1 MWATASVGH
10 IISFPDVVFPKNGFF
25 VTWWLSAVV
34 FWLRRPNANVAT
46 RTSRESTC
54 CLPKGRLRH
63 NKREDDCS
71 LRIRGPR
78 AKKGRGRRFLGGGVL
93 GEYDLGMARAARNFF
108 LGGNDFPAQRK
119 TKTLPPFLSVVFCFV
134 LGAPT
139 QCFVPK
145 GKNPKLC
152 VQACI
157 SVRPWFKKTTSGK
170 DIMWATVPDLLPTR
184 R

>member
-10 IISFPDVVFPKNGFF
+10 IISFPDVAFPKNGFF

-93 GEYDLGMARAARNFF
+93 GEYDLGMARAVRNFF
-108 LGGNDFPAQRK
+108 LGGTLRLLTAQQRAMR
-119 TKTLPPFLSVVFCFV
+119 LSVTVMI
-134 LGAPT
+134 GSAPHAA
-139 QCFVPK
+139 P
-145 GKNPKLC
+145 GGP
-152 VQACI
+152 CI
-157 SVRPWFKKTTSGK
+157 L
-170 DIMWATVPDLLPTR
+170 A
-184 R
+184 